1 MIITTDRLRLRP
13 MERKD
18 IADFVRD
25 LSDWEVQQ
33 WLWVPPFPY
42 RDRDGEAFLAIVRNN
57 HMTSHPTVFVIADKE
72 RDAALGVT
80 SVDLD
85 AAGTGALGYWLAR
98 AQWGRGIVKDAA
110 RALLRHAVGHP
121 ALRQLIAVTDPENL
135 RSQRVLT
142 ALGFKDLGLRD
153 RPSPSRRGSNST
165 AQLRAANQSPINT
178 ARRCL
183 AARRSVSHLKSST

>member
-1 MIITTDRLRLRP
+1 LIITTDRLRLRP

-42 RDRDGEAFLAIVRNN
+42 RDQDGEAFLAIVRNN

-80 SVDLD
+80 SVDLN
-85 AAGTGALGYWLAR
+85 AAGTGTLGYWLAR
-98 AQWGRGIVKDAA
+98 AHWGRGIMKEAVA
-110 RALLRHAVGHP
+110 ALLRHAIEHP
-121 ALRQLIAVTDPENL
+121 ALRRLVAVTDPENL

-153 RPSPSRRGSNST
+153 RPSPSRR
-165 AQLRAANQSPINT
+165 
-178 ARRCL
+178 
-183 AARRSVSHLKSST
+183 SSTQQRSYELPITRQ

>member
-1 MIITTDRLRLRP
+1 LIITTDRLRLRP

-18 IADFVRD
+18 IADFVRE
-25 LSDWEVQQ
+25 LSDWELQQ

-42 RDRDGEAFLAIVRNN
+42 RYEDGEAFLAIIRNN

-72 RDAALGVT
+72 SDAALGVT
-80 SVDLD
+80 SVDIN

-98 AQWGRGIVKDAA
+98 AHWGRGIATEA
-110 RALLRHAVGHP
+110 TQALLRHAVGHP

-153 RPSPSRRGSNST
+153 RPSPSRRGSTQQRSYE
-165 AQLRAANQSPINT
+165 LPIS
-178 ARRCL
+178 RP
-183 AARRSVSHLKSST
+183 

>member
-1 MIITTDRLRLRP
+1 LIITTDRLRLRP

-18 IADFVRD
+18 IADFVRE
-25 LSDWEVQQ
+25 LGDWEVQQ

-42 RDRDGEAFLAIVRNN
+42 RYEDGEAFLAIVRNN

-72 RDAALGVT
+72 SDAALGVT
-80 SVDLD
+80 SVDIN

-98 AQWGRGIVKDAA
+98 AHWGRGFVKDAT

-142 ALGFKDLGLRD
+142 ALGFRDHGLHC
-153 RPSPSRRGSNST
+153 RP
-165 AQLRAANQSPINT
+165 A
-178 ARRCL
+178 
-183 AARRSVSHLKSST
+183 AARLKCAPTNSRSIGIRPPRGDAGSRAVVAVTRS